1 MCVYSCESFVS
12 REMRSQPIVGSALA
26 SARGEIIGKF
36 VTFCAGELLILSRA
50 AWKSAQ
56 EVTGQIYVLMTA
68 TVVCGSRREWLRG
81 QCVELG
87 EGHFLGRLNLLS
99 FCFCKRFCY

>member
-1 MCVYSCESFVS
+1 MCVCVYSCESFVS

-56 EVTGQIYVLMTA
+56 EVTGPNLCFNDRSGCLWFAARV
-68 TVVCGSRREWLRG
+68 GLRSM
-81 QCVELG
+81 C
-87 EGHFLGRLNLLS
+87 
-99 FCFCKRFCY
+99 